1 MSSLCK
7 RNEEPISPLNSSAQ
21 AICLISQIRKLRHKG
36 YHIAQ
41 QQARAGAEQ
50 ISMCPSIPWTP
61 ASSSTHQANPAL
73 NPLTQ
78 GSLRGLWS
86 PQEWNLLCCIL
97 PTAINSIRSQSQVCG
112 CVSVFLLLTGGI
124 VLADQSINTESEKLQ
139 ERFMP
144 LGSCGRWNKQFVPTL
159 LSLSTASL
167 YERVPGK

>member
-21 AICLISQIRKLRHKG
+21 AICFISQIRKLRHKG

-41 QQARAGAEQ
+41 QQARAGAER

-112 CVSVFLLLTGGI
+112 CVSMFLLLTEGI
-124 VLADQSINTESEKLQ
+124 ALADQSINTESEKLQ